1 MDFAYRPMIQSDLDE
16 VYQIELES
24 EHDTWDYNAFVSSLE
39 MDEAFVLYQVSNKE
53 ICGFLFAYQTQ
64 DEYSICNIAIKK
76 KHQNKGLAYFFLK
89 TIMDKKEEISNF
101 FLEVR
106 KSNIPALKLYN
117 KLGFKPVYVRKNYYQ
132 NPPEDAI
139 VMALSREKEDKHAKI

>member
-1 MDFAYRPMIQSDLDE
+1 MNYSIRPMHQNDLDD
-16 VYQIELES
+16 VYKIELEAD
-24 EHDTWDYNAFVSSLE
+24 HDTWDYNAFSTSLE
-39 MDEAFVLYQVSNKE
+39 MDEAFVLFRCDSNE

-76 KHQNKGLAYFFLK
+76 KYQNQGLATYFLN
-89 TIMDKKEEISNF
+89 TIILDKKLINSF

-106 KSNIPALKLYN
+106 KSNIPAVKLYK
-117 KLGFKPVYVRKNYYQ
+117 KLGFAPVYIRKNYYQ

-139 VMALSREKEDKHAKI
+139 VMALLREKGGENA